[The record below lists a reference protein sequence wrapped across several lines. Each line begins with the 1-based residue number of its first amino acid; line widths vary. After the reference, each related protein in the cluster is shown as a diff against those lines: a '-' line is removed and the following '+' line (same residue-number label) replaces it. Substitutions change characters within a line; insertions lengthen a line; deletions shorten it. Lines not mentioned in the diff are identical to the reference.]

1 MPRRSVEERALAF
14 ALNNP
19 PGTHTLEPGPGLKPS
34 NPKAAL
40 RRCCA
45 AWQRAFDA
53 YMATKKGDNI
63 DRMFATGPASE
74 AYCNAMPM
82 LVGYE
87 GVRDFL
93 ACAAHGIL
101 IGAIPQDRAG
111 QLLYAA
117 QVALA
122 TLHHAPKPA
131 PIPAPVPVRT
141 SAVPHPLPLK
151 NPTFDELF
159 PIVTSTESKP

>member
-1 MPRRSVEERALAF
+1 
-14 ALNNP
+14 
-19 PGTHTLEPGPGLKPS
+19 
-34 NPKAAL
+34 
-40 RRCCA
+40 
-45 AWQRAFDA
+45 
-53 YMATKKGDNI
+53 MATRKGTGI
-63 DRMFATGPASE
+63 DRILAAGPAGE

-111 QLLYAA
+111 KLLYAA
-117 QVALA
+117 QVALG
-122 TLHHAPKPA
+122 TFQDAPKTAQMP
-131 PIPAPVPVRT
+131 PRT
-141 SAVPHPLPLK
+141 DQTPTPLVLK

-159 PIVTSTESKP
+159 PKVTTIESMR

>member
-19 PGTHTLEPGPGLKPS
+19 PGVNTLEPGPGLKPS

-53 YMATKKGDNI
+53 YMATKKGNNI
-63 DRMFATGPASE
+63 DRIFATGPASE

-101 IGAIPQDRAG
+101 IGAIPRDRAG

-122 TLHHAPKPA
+122 SLNHTPKPT
-131 PIPAPVPVRT
+131 PART
-141 SAVPHPLPLK
+141 
-151 NPTFDELF
+151 N
-159 PIVTSTESKP
+159 

>member
-1 MPRRSVEERALAF
+1 MPKRSLEERALAF
-14 ALNNP
+14 ALTNP
-19 PGTHTLEPGPGLKPS
+19 PGVNSLEPGPGLKSS

-53 YMATKKGDNI
+53 YMATRKGTGI
-63 DRMFATGPASE
+63 DRMLAAGPAGE

-111 QLLYAA
+111 KLLYAA
-117 QVALA
+117 QVALG
-122 TLHHAPKPA
+122 TFQHAPKTAQMP
-131 PIPAPVPVRT
+131 PRT
-141 SAVPHPLPLK
+141 DQTPTPLVLK

-159 PIVTSTESKP
+159 PKVTTIESMR

>member
-1 MPRRSVEERALAF
+1 
-14 ALNNP
+14 
-19 PGTHTLEPGPGLKPS
+19 
-34 NPKAAL
+34 
-40 RRCCA
+40 
-45 AWQRAFDA
+45 
-53 YMATKKGDNI
+53 MATRKGTGI
-63 DRMFATGPASE
+63 DRMLAAGPAGE

-111 QLLYAA
+111 KLLYAA
-117 QVALA
+117 QVALG
-122 TLHHAPKPA
+122 TFQHAPKTAQMP
-131 PIPAPVPVRT
+131 PRT
-141 SAVPHPLPLK
+141 DQTPTPLVLK

-159 PIVTSTESKP
+159 PKVTTIESMR